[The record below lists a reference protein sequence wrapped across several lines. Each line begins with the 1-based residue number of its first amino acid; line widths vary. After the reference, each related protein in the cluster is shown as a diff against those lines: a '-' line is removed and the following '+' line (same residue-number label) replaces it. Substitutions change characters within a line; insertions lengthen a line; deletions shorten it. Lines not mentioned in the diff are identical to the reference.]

1 MAKKVVIVGA
11 GYAGIAAALHLN
23 RKGKRDGVEVT
34 IIDRNPYHTLL
45 TELHEVA
52 GNRQDEDSVRIPLK
66 EIFRDTRVNIVTD
79 NINKFDFD
87 AKVFTGDRGSY
98 TYDYAILALGS
109 SPAFYGI
116 PGMKENAFTLWSFD
130 DAVKIREHIKDCF
143 ARAGKTQDPAER
155 KRLLTFAV
163 GGAGFTGVEMIGE
176 LAHWVKPLCRAHGI
190 DRKEVRLVLL
200 DMLKR
205 VLPNLDEVNS
215 AKSHRYM
222 EKKLGIEILLETA
235 ITEMKTDRAVIK
247 RGDVI
252 TELPTATMIWCAGVA
267 ASESLR
273 EAALETVGGAKRV
286 QVDDFCFVGRDDVY
300 AVGDSGGLCGENR
313 RPYAAMV
320 ENALQ
325 TAEGAAANILRHIRG
340 QKPEKVT
347 VKFHGTMVCIGNYF
361 AVSEIMGKRL
371 PSWLSMV
378 MKFLVNVH
386 YLFEIMGFRGP
397 ARYLKDE
404 LVHRRQDMTLVEQHY
419 TRKMQAWWTVP
430 LRMFLGG
437 YWLYEGI
444 QKITEGWLGSPRL
457 AEFMGMAR
465 GYELTDVAT
474 SATAGGT
481 ALRMDTLVDVN
492 LKVVQF
498 ILGKAS
504 TLVEGNAISEA
515 IFGKI
520 NVLHFDSFNF
530 VPWLIQGWALS
541 SHTWEMLFQI
551 VITLAE
557 VVIGLMLLG
566 GFFTF
571 AAAAGSGILLAMFVT
586 STGLYLD
593 SWWMAFASIVCLGGA
608 GRAFG
613 LDYYAIPW
621 FTRAWEYYW
630 KNRRIKVFFP
640 LKRGREW
647 PEQDT

>member
-1 MAKKVVIVGA
+1 MLKKVLIVGA

-23 RKGKRDGVEVT
+23 RKGKKDVEVT
-34 IIDRNPYHTLL
+34 IIDKNPYHTLL

-52 GNRQDEDSVRIPLK
+52 GNRQHEDSVRLPLA
-66 EIFRDTRVNIVTD
+66 EIFRDTRVKVVTD
-79 NINKFDFD
+79 TIHKFDFD
-87 AKVFTGDRGSY
+87 AKVFAGDVGSY
-98 TYDYAILALGS
+98 GYDYAILALGS

-116 PGMKENAFTLWSFD
+116 PGMQENAYTLWSFE
-130 DAVKIREHIKDCF
+130 DAVKIRDHIKECF
-143 ARAGKTQDPAER
+143 SKAAKAKDAAER
-155 KRLLTFAV
+155 ARLLTFVV

-190 DRKEVRLVLL
+190 ARKEVRLVLV

-205 VLPNLDEVNS
+205 VLPNLDETNS
-215 AKSHRYM
+215 AKAHRYM
-222 EKKLGIEILLETA
+222 EKKLGIEIQLETA
-235 ITEMKTDRAVIK
+235 ISEMKPDRAIFK
-247 RGDVI
+247 QGEKAG
-252 TELPTATMIWCAGVA
+252 ELPTATMIWCAGVG

-273 EAALETVGGAKRV
+273 EAALDTVGGAKRV
-286 QVDDFCFVGRDDVY
+286 QVDDFCFVGREDVY

-325 TAEGAAANILRHIRG
+325 TAEGAAANILRHIHG
-340 QKPEKVT
+340 KKPEKVE

-361 AVSEIMGKRL
+361 GVSEIMGKRL
-371 PSWLSMV
+371 PSWLSLL
-378 MKFLVNVH
+378 MKYMVNVH
-386 YLFEIMGFRGP
+386 YLFTIMGFRAP

-404 LVHRRQDMTLVEQHY
+404 IVHRRQDMMLVEQHY
-419 TRKMQAWWTVP
+419 TRKMQAWWLAP

-444 QKITEGWLGSPRL
+444 QKITEGWLNSPRL
-457 AEFMGMAR
+457 AEFMGMGR
-465 GYELTDVAT
+465 GYELVDVAT

-520 NVLHFDSFNF
+520 NVLHFDSFNL
-530 VPWLIQGWALS
+530 VPWVIQNWALS
-541 SHTWEMLFQI
+541 SHFWELFFQI

-571 AAAAGSGILLAMFVT
+571 AAAAGSGLLLAMFVT

-593 SWWMAFASIVCLGGA
+593 SWWMAFASIACLGGA

-621 FTRAWEYYW
+621 FTRAWEYW
-630 KNRRIKVFFP
+630 DKNRKLKVFFP

-647 PEQDT
+647 PEQDDV